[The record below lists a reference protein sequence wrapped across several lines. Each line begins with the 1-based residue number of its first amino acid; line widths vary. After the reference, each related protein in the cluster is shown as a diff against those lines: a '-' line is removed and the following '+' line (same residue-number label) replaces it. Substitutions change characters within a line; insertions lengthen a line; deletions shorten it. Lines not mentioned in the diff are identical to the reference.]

1 MKKWMKKFSGLLAV
15 GTLGSA
21 LAAGVPSVAAQEE
34 INVWAWDPNFNIKAL
49 NIATEYYAKENPDL
63 KVTIEENA
71 QDDIIQKLNTAMSA
85 GVTDSLPNI
94 VLIEDYRAQSFLTAY
109 PDTFIPLN
117 DYIKAEDFAPYKI
130 EASTVEDKFY
140 SVPFD
145 TGVTGLYVRTDIL
158 EEAGYKVDDLQDIT
172 WTELEEIGLKV
183 QETTG
188 LKTLSMDLNDLGLLR
203 AMINGSGSWYTTEDG
218 VTPNI
223 AENAALKEAFATFKS
238 MYEKDLVNVHS
249 DWAQMLEAFNT
260 GVVWTVPQGN
270 WITPSVVQAAD
281 QAGKWAVVPWPKQEV
296 EGATHSSNLGG
307 SSFYVINKEGSEAA
321 ADFLAKT
328 FGSNVEF
335 YGDLI
340 TEMGALGTYLPALE
354 SDAYDTE
361 VEFFGGQTIYK
372 DFAAWSAEIPSLNYG
387 IHTYAIEDIM
397 VAALQQYLAGGD
409 IDQIFQD
416 AQTQAENQLNN

>member
-21 LAAGVPSVAAQEE
+21 LVAGVPSVAAQEE

-49 NIATEYYAKENPDL
+49 NIAKEYYAKENPDL
-63 KVTIEENA
+63 KVTIEEYA
-71 QDDIIQKLNTAMSA
+71 HEGIVQKLNTAMSA
-85 GVTDSLPNI
+85 GMTDSLPNI
-94 VLIEDYRAQSFLTAY
+94 VLIEDPRAQSILTSY

-117 DYIKAEDFAPYKI
+117 DYINSEDFAPYKI
-130 EASTVEDKFY
+130 EVSTVEDKFY

-158 EEAGYKVDDLQDIT
+158 EEAGYKVEDLQDIT

-183 QETTG
+183 KETTG
-188 LKTLSMDLNDLGLLR
+188 LKTLSMNLNDIGLFR
-203 AMINGSGSWYTTEDG
+203 ALINGSGSWYTTEDG

-223 AENAALKEAFATFKS
+223 ADNAALKEGFITFKS
-238 MYEKDLVNVHS
+238 MYEKDLVNVHN
-249 DWAQMLEAFNT
+249 DWAQMLEVINT
-260 GVVWTVPQGN
+260 GLVWAVPHGN
-270 WITPSVVQAAD
+270 WITPSIVQATD
-281 QAGKWAVVPWPKQEV
+281 QVGKWAVVPWPKQEV
-296 EGATHSSNLGG
+296 EGATHFSNLGG
-307 SSFYVINKEGSEAA
+307 ASFYVINKEGSEAA

-335 YGDLI
+335 YGELI
-340 TEMGALGTYLPALE
+340 REIGALGTYLPALE
-354 SDAYDTE
+354 SEAYDTE

-372 DFAAWSAEIPSLNYG
+372 DFAEWSAEIPSINYG

-397 VAALQQYLAGGD
+397 LGALQQYLAGGD

-416 AQTQAENQLNN
+416 AQAQAESQLSN

>member
-1 MKKWMKKFSGLLAV
+1 MKKWIKKFSSLLAV

-21 LAAGVPSVAAQEE
+21 LVAGIPSVSAQEE

-49 NIATEYYAKENPDL
+49 NIAAEYYAKENPDL
-63 KVTIEENA
+63 KITIEENA

-158 EEAGYKVDDLQDIT
+158 EEAGYKVEDLQDLT
-172 WTELEEIGLKV
+172 WTQFTEIGEKV
-183 QETTG
+183 KETSDV
-188 LKTLSMDLNDLGLLR
+188 KTISMDLNDLGLVR
-203 AMINGSGSWYTTEDG
+203 SMINASGSWYTKEDG

-223 AENAALKEAFATFKS
+223 ADNAALKEGFVAFKT
-238 MYEKDLVNVHS
+238 MYDKDLVNVHN
-249 DWAQMLEAFNT
+249 DWAQWLEAFNT
-260 GVVWTVPQGN
+260 GVVWAVPTGN
-270 WITPSVVQAAD
+270 WITPSITQAED
-281 QAGKWAVVPWPKQEV
+281 QSGNWAVVPFPKQEV
-296 EGATHSSNLGG
+296 EGATHASNLGG

-328 FGSNVEF
+328 FGANVDF

-340 TEMGALGTYLPALE
+340 NQMGALGTYLPAQE
-354 SDAYDTE
+354 SEAYDTE
-361 VEFFGGQTIYK
+361 VEFFGGQMIYK
-372 DFAAWSAEIPSLNYG
+372 DFAAWSANIASMNYG

-416 AQTQAENQLNN
+416 AQAQAESQLNN